1 MLSANRHRIF
11 TVSFRCAGA
20 ALVTVAALA
29 VTARATPTAR
39 SGPDP
44 ATQAV
49 VDGCTR
55 NAFALATRGAPIWVY
70 VGDGGKAAAEAPP
83 PPRWVRGVADA
94 FRSPLGVHPTPID
107 NPFAHDSYDVI
118 VNVRTNAAGASLL
131 AGDPAART
139 GNYEGDDEE
148 SRRLHMEREEAGF
161 PPAFWPE
168 PGDRVQALGSWVWD
182 CGHWTPGGERTEFHP
197 IRLLWVERRPSPRS
211 PSGENEGDLFYS
223 GRKTP
228 AGVEADCAHR
238 AKADLQAF
246 QACLP
251 GEPRTFSSCE
261 WTAPAPCPAPV
272 LSHSFFLPAPPRPS
286 PRARLSYRV
295 VDESPKGGVKVQLR
309 RGGASVAVRSVNG
322 APVAARVFLGW
333 RPSPSGALPRHL
345 RVRFDEL
352 LVRRAM
358 DPGCSERDPACPFAR
373 QSTRLGQISKPPGEW
388 QLYVDVGGIWR
399 HLRPF
404 TLRVRDGQRVRLGAV
419 VDVYAPAG
427 RAPRILVFTREC
439 DFGRPSFDDQL
450 RPPSPCP
457 RSDEF
462 GALAGDDV
470 PGIVVARAT
479 QGLHRVD
486 ARRAG
491 STCPAVNRHGCY
503 RLTFTVMQ
511 LAVGRRG

>member
-1 MLSANRHRIF
+1 
-11 TVSFRCAGA
+11 
-20 ALVTVAALA
+20 
-29 VTARATPTAR
+29 
-39 SGPDP
+39 
-44 ATQAV
+44 
-49 VDGCTR
+49 
-55 NAFALATRGAPIWVY
+55 
-70 VGDGGKAAAEAPP
+70 
-83 PPRWVRGVADA
+83 
-94 FRSPLGVHPTPID
+94 
-107 NPFAHDSYDVI
+107 
-118 VNVRTNAAGASLL
+118 
-131 AGDPAART
+131 
-139 GNYEGDDEE
+139 
-148 SRRLHMEREEAGF
+148 
-161 PPAFWPE
+161 
-168 PGDRVQALGSWVWD
+168 
-182 CGHWTPGGERTEFHP
+182 
-197 IRLLWVERRPSPRS
+197 
-211 PSGENEGDLFYS
+211 
-223 GRKTP
+223 
-228 AGVEADCAHR
+228 
-238 AKADLQAF
+238 
-246 QACLP
+246 
-251 GEPRTFSSCE
+251 
-261 WTAPAPCPAPV
+261 
-272 LSHSFFLPAPPRPS
+272 
-286 PRARLSYRV
+286 
-295 VDESPKGGVKVQLR
+295 VKVQLR

-404 TLRVRDGQRVRLGAV
+404 TLRVRDGQRVGLGAV

-439 DFGRPSFDDQL
+439 DFGRPSFDDEL

-479 QGLHRVD
+479 PGLHRVD